1 MSVFIALI
9 TNSKRYYLIKKR
21 MIFMIQNRSYW
32 TILSQRKREH
42 QRQIPPLIFFYFDW
56 IKRKKNLLNINE
68 GDENNLL
75 AFLSLFPSGTLRFQS
90 SFLLLLR
97 RFPFFFSSRRRTM
110 HTRQWWCCCEWRVCH
125 IVSFSFRRWINEWTR
140 KEE

>member
-75 AFLSLFPSGTLRFQS
+75 AFLSLFILSDTLHSQS
-90 SFLLLLR
+90 SFLLLLS
-97 RFPFFFSSRRRTM
+97 RFLSFFSFFFFLLKTDAYPTTMMLPVTSLTHSSLPILKM
-110 HTRQWWCCCEWRVCH
+110 
-125 IVSFSFRRWINEWTR
+125 N
-140 KEE
+140 